1 MSDQRAAL
9 PQKTVAPRASTHDAA
24 TAGAERGEGVTTTT
38 ASPAAPTTGRTA
50 IGRPRRRWWPTPK
63 VIVTVAVAAAIGYL
77 ALVPLYYLFWGTFF
91 DANGFTLSGFAR
103 AYGDERIGALV
114 GNSLWFA
121 VGAALL
127 SLFVG
132 TALAY
137 LNVRTDVPFK
147 ALFFAASI
155 IPLIIPGILYTIAWI
170 FLASPEIGLLNKVLE
185 PVFGPGVLDVFTV
198 WGMIW
203 VEGLHLSPIV
213 FLLMVATF
221 RSMDPSL
228 EESALMC
235 GASRW
240 QVFRKI
246 TAPLTRPAIVAAIL
260 IMTVRSLESFEVPAL
275 LGLQNGIYVFTSR
288 IYFVLRTYPPDLA
301 AAGSL
306 AIGLL
311 VLAMIGV
318 AISNIIGRS
327 GRSFQTV
334 TGKGFRPRPIELGK
348 WRPVMGTAIIL
359 YFFFTVVGPL
369 LVLLYTSLL
378 KFYQPPSL
386 AAAKTMSL
394 DNYRELL
401 HLSQAMT
408 ALKNSL
414 FLGLGAAT
422 LVMAGMSVAA
432 WIVVR
437 SRIPGRQLVDQFAFV
452 PLVIPGLVLG
462 LALSFVYL
470 RSPVPI
476 YGTIFILLIAY
487 CTRYMP
493 YGMRYAVTS
502 MHQISAELE
511 ESAQVSGASWWQTFR
526 RVLLPLLS
534 PGLLAGWI
542 YILVVSFRELS
553 SSILLYSP
561 GNEVLSILIFEQYE
575 NGQFTVLSALG
586 VVMVLTLVVLV
597 TLAYKLGARVGLRQD

>member
-1 MSDQRAAL
+1 MA
-9 PQKTVAPRASTHDAA
+9 TAPPTAST
-24 TAGAERGEGVTTTT
+24 AES
-38 ASPAAPTTGRTA
+38 ASPTESAVPAASAVASAPIA
-50 IGRPRRRWWPTPK
+50 WRRWWPSPK
-63 VIVTVAVAAAIGYL
+63 LIIIAAVAGAIGYL

-91 DANGFTLSGFAR
+91 DANGFTLEGFR
-103 AYGDERIGALV
+103 SAYGDERV
-114 GNSLWFA
+114 GGLIANSLWFA
-121 VGAALL
+121 IGSATLALT
-127 SLFVG
+127 VG
-132 TALAY
+132 TGLAY

-170 FLASPEIGLLNKVLE
+170 FLASPEIGLLNKALE
-185 PVFGPGVLDVFTV
+185 PIFGSGVLDVFTI

-213 FLLMVATF
+213 FLLMVAAF
-221 RSMDPSL
+221 RSMDPAL

-235 GASRW
+235 GATRL

-246 TAPLTRPAIVAAIL
+246 TIPLTRPAIVAAVL

-275 LGLQNGIYVFTSR
+275 LGLQSGIYVFTSR

-301 AAGSL
+301 AAGAL

-318 AISNIIGRS
+318 AISNIVGRS
-327 GRSFQTV
+327 GRSYQTV

-348 WRPVMGTAIIL
+348 WRPIMGVTIVL
-359 YFFFTVVGPL
+359 YFLLTVVAPL
-369 LVLLYTSLL
+369 VVLLYTSLL
-378 KFYQPPSL
+378 RFYQAPSRD
-386 AAAKTMSL
+386 AFASMSL
-394 DNYRELL
+394 DNYVELL
-401 HLSQAMT
+401 HLKQATT

-414 FLGLGAAT
+414 LLGVGSAT
-422 LVMAGMSVAA
+422 LVMAVMAIAA
-432 WIVVR
+432 WVVAR
-437 SRIPGRQLVDQFAFV
+437 SRIPGRQLVDQLAFS

-470 RSPVPI
+470 RSPIPI

-487 CTRYMP
+487 VTRFMP

-502 MHQISAELE
+502 MHQISSELE

-526 RVLLPLLS
+526 RVLLPLLT
-534 PGLLAGWI
+534 PGILAGWI

-586 VVMVLTLVVLV
+586 VVMVLTLVILT
-597 TLAYKLGARVGLRQD
+597 TLAYKLGARVGLREN